1 MRFLFWRR
9 REKDL
14 LDKDLDDEIE
24 SHLRMAAGDREAR
37 GLSRREAEQ
46 LARMEF
52 GNVALVKE
60 TTRHMWPW
68 VGFDRFLKDLRF
80 ALRILG
86 RSPGFTAIAVLSLAL
101 GIGANTAIFTACN
114 VLMLRQL
121 PVDHPDQ
128 LVTVGTQDSGDM
140 FEQWPYPT
148 FEKFRELTDVFS
160 GISAI
165 ANVFRSNIDIAGQ
178 GGGLDSAQVN
188 VALISGTYFSTL
200 GVRPA
205 VGRLFTSDDD
215 RVPDG
220 HPVAVISYN
229 YWQRR
234 FSRSE
239 DVVGRTFTL
248 NQTSYRILGVTRAGF
263 TGDWVEMPTDIWIPI
278 AMQSEV
284 VLERP
289 GLLANPNPP
298 WVRVVARLK
307 PGVQK
312 AQAVAELKV
321 AFAKAVREWQNLTP
335 RMLDDS
341 LKRPIMLESSA
352 KGFSWR
358 RGSFRQ
364 PLIILMVTVG
374 MVLMIACVNIANLLL
389 ARSAAREKEMSV
401 RLSLGAGRR
410 HIFWLLLT
418 ESLMIGLTGGL
429 LGILLAS
436 WGSSALSRFL
446 ASASL
451 SATDAPMV
459 LDLHPDARALAFTAA
474 LALLTGVLFG
484 LAPAMRSARA
494 SLTPALSTRG
504 SAGTRGAFSTGKAL
518 VIAQVALS
526 LVLLIGAGLFVET
539 LRNLRSQDVGFERNR
554 ILLFWTAPDQQGRQG
569 ESIARLYESV
579 QDRLRTLPG
588 VLSAAPSAFGL
599 LGGSGGSPVVNV
611 EGYTGKPDPDYFTS
625 WSLIGPG
632 FFDTAGMRLL
642 LGRDFT
648 RRDSETAPRVA
659 IVNESFAR
667 FYFSGGN
674 PVGKHFGMRRDTGA
688 PIEIVGLVKDAKYQS
703 LRDNHLKMIYIPYR
717 QDLHHLYSMCVL
729 VHPGADSPGIRQT
742 VRDALRAVD
751 PGLPILRIE
760 TAEEQVDSS
769 LFEERLIA
777 AISSFFGIV
786 AVLLACLGLYGVM
799 AYQTARRTNE
809 IGVRM
814 ALGATRGRVLGMVLE
829 ESVWLVAG
837 GIVCGIPL
845 TLAATRFVS
854 SKLFGVTP
862 ADPITIAA
870 AAILMISVAAVAAF
884 VPARRAAKV
893 DPMVALRYE

>member
-1 MRFLFWRR
+1 
-9 REKDL
+9 
-14 LDKDLDDEIE
+14 
-24 SHLRMAAGDREAR
+24 
-37 GLSRREAEQ
+37 
-46 LARMEF
+46 
-52 GNVALVKE
+52 
-60 TTRHMWPW
+60 
-68 VGFDRFLKDLRF
+68 
-80 ALRILG
+80 
-86 RSPGFTAIAVLSLAL
+86 
-101 GIGANTAIFTACN
+101 
-114 VLMLRQL
+114 
-121 PVDHPDQ
+121 
-128 LVTVGTQDSGDM
+128 
-140 FEQWPYPT
+140 
-148 FEKFRELTDVFS
+148 
-160 GISAI
+160 
-165 ANVFRSNIDIAGQ
+165 
-178 GGGLDSAQVN
+178 
-188 VALISGTYFSTL
+188 
-200 GVRPA
+200 
-205 VGRLFTSDDD
+205 
-215 RVPDG
+215 
-220 HPVAVISYN
+220 
-229 YWQRR
+229 
-234 FSRSE
+234 
-239 DVVGRTFTL
+239 
-248 NQTSYRILGVTRAGF
+248 
-263 TGDWVEMPTDIWIPI
+263 
-278 AMQSEV
+278 
-284 VLERP
+284 
-289 GLLANPNPP
+289 
-298 WVRVVARLK
+298 
-307 PGVQK
+307 
-312 AQAVAELKV
+312 
-321 AFAKAVREWQNLTP
+321 
-335 RMLDDS
+335 
-341 LKRPIMLESSA
+341 
-352 KGFSWR
+352 
-358 RGSFRQ
+358 
-364 PLIILMVTVG
+364 
-374 MVLMIACVNIANLLL
+374 
-389 ARSAAREKEMSV
+389 
-401 RLSLGAGRR
+401 
-410 HIFWLLLT
+410 
-418 ESLMIGLTGGL
+418 
-429 LGILLAS
+429 
-436 WGSSALSRFL
+436 
-446 ASASL
+446 
-451 SATDAPMV
+451 
-459 LDLHPDARALAFTAA
+459 
-474 LALLTGVLFG
+474 
-484 LAPAMRSARA
+484 
-494 SLTPALSTRG
+494 
-504 SAGTRGAFSTGKAL
+504 
-518 VIAQVALS
+518 
-526 LVLLIGAGLFVET
+526 
-539 LRNLRSQDVGFERNR
+539 
-554 ILLFWTAPDQQGRQG
+554 
-569 ESIARLYESV
+569 
-579 QDRLRTLPG
+579 
-588 VLSAAPSAFGL
+588 

-837 GIVCGIPL
+837 GIACGIPL